1 MGKPAGSLQLSRRG
15 RCCLHA
21 VTIVTMLRLVI
32 PKGSLEK
39 QTLSLFEAADIR
51 LLRGSDRDY
60 HGTADDPRID
70 RFSLLRPQEIP
81 RYVEEGFFDFGL
93 TGLDWVEETGAMVET
108 VAELPYTKGYVG
120 ATVKIVLAV
129 AEGSGVRAASEIKPE
144 SRIST
149 EYPNLTSR
157 LFAELGIP
165 VKIFVSYGATEA
177 KVPEI
182 VDAIVDVTE
191 TGSTLRRNG
200 MRIVHTLLESPTLL
214 IANSQ
219 AYADPSKKRALEEI
233 KILLMGSID
242 AAGKVLVKLNVTER
256 DLKSVLNELPSLKAP
271 TVSKLAEEGFYAVET
286 VVDRDVINLLIPT
299 LKAKGASGIVELPI
313 TKIVD

>member
-1 MGKPAGSLQLSRRG
+1 
-15 RCCLHA
+15 
-21 VTIVTMLRLVI
+21 MLRLVI

-39 QTLSLFEAADIR
+39 KTLALFEAADIR

-60 HGTADDPRID
+60 HGSVDDPRIE

-81 RYVEEGFFDFGL
+81 RYVQEGFFDFGL
-93 TGLDWVEETGAMVET
+93 TGLDWVEETQAKVEK

-129 AEGSGVRAASEIKPE
+129 ADGSPFTRAEDIQPE

-149 EYPNLTSR
+149 EYPNLTGR
-157 LFAELGIP
+157 LFSQLAIP
-165 VKIFVSYGATEA
+165 VRIFLSYGATEA
-177 KVPEI
+177 KVPGI

-200 MRIVHTLLESPTLL
+200 MRIIHTLMESPTLL
-214 IANSQ
+214 IANPES
-219 AYADPSKKRALEEI
+219 YADPAKRRALEEI

-242 AAGKVLVKLNVTER
+242 AAGKVLVKLNVTES
-256 DLKSVLNELPSLKAP
+256 DLPAVLSELPSLQAP

-286 VVDRDVINLLIPT
+286 VVSRSVINLLIPT

>member
-1 MGKPAGSLQLSRRG
+1 
-15 RCCLHA
+15 
-21 VTIVTMLRLVI
+21 MLRLVI

-39 QTLSLFEAADIR
+39 QTLALFDAADIR
-51 LLRGSDRDY
+51 LIRGSDREY
-60 HGTADDPRID
+60 HGTVDDPRID
-70 RFSLLRPQEIP
+70 KFSLLRPQEIP
-81 RYVEEGFFDFGL
+81 RYVEEGFFDLGL
-93 TGLDWVEETGAMVET
+93 TGLDWVEETGAKVET

-129 AEGSGVRAASEIKPE
+129 ADSSPITDASRIEPG

-149 EYPNLTSR
+149 EYPNLTER
-157 LFAELGIP
+157 LFSELGIG
-165 VKIFVSYGATEA
+165 VKIFASYGATEA

-200 MRIVHTLLESPTLL
+200 MRIIHTLLESPTLL
-214 IANSQ
+214 IANPASF
-219 AYADPSKKRALEEI
+219 ADAAKRKALEEI

-242 AAGKVLVKLNVTER
+242 ARGKVLVKMNVTEK
-256 DLKSVLNELPSLKAP
+256 DLDRVLAELPSLKAP
-271 TVSKLAEEGFYAVET
+271 TLSKLAEPGVYAVET
-286 VVDRDVINLLIPT
+286 VVSRSVINLLIPT
-299 LKAKGASGIVELPI
+299 LKACGASGIVELPI